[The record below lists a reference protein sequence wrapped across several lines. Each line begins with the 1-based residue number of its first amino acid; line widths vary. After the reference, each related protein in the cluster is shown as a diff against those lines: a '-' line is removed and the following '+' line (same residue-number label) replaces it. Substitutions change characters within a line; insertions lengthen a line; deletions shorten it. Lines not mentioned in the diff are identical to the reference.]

1 MTDARNEQ
9 MDVACLALGRLI
21 AAQCPPGFEKAV
33 LSLDLHEG
41 RSLVRIM
48 AAGSEG
54 TEIQMPLSDEPAK
67 NILETLRVIQKEMA
81 QEDPRPWK
89 GALVTLRKG
98 GHFDLDVSY
107 A

>member
-1 MTDARNEQ
+1 MTDARNEKL
-9 MDVACLALGRLI
+9 DIACLALGRLI
-21 AAQCPPGFEKAV
+21 AQQCPPGFEKAV

-54 TEIQMPLSDEPAK
+54 VEVQMPLSEEPAQ
-67 NILETLRVIQKEMA
+67 NILETLRTVQKEMA
-81 QEDPRPWK
+81 EEDPRPWK

-98 GHFDLDVSY
+98 GHFDLDVTY
-107 A
+107 

>member
-1 MTDARNEQ
+1 MTDARNDKL
-9 MDVACLALGRLI
+9 DVACLALGRLI

-48 AAGSEG
+48 AASAEG
-54 TEIQMPLSDEPAK
+54 AEVQMPLSEEPAR
-67 NILETLRVIQKEMA
+67 NILETMRVVQREMA
-81 QEDPRPWK
+81 EEDPRPWK

-107 A
+107 